1 MLMPALFEPLPREFV
16 SETAFYDYKTPA
28 TEVLPKIGKHGA
40 VVVLHKREYYGIVD
54 DRSLFRQR
62 GPGSIG
68 LSKGIEIGKFA
79 RKLPVLDSGTSIGR
93 LISCFHDF
101 SAKALPYQ
109 EGNRITGIVKREVAV
124 STILSLHMLSKA
136 RVADVMSSPVITIE
150 GGANVAQAISI
161 MEKNK
166 IARLA
171 VVDGNGRLLG
181 LLPQRDILEKFA
193 KPQERL
199 PEMKAQAFSPS
210 NVAVASI
217 MRTPAYTID
226 YSRQAEEAARQMLE
240 NKVSAMI
247 VMRDMK
253 PVGVV
258 SMRDIIESA
267 AATMAK
273 TQSRVIVSG
282 LDAYTR
288 DYEGD
293 IRDSA
298 NRLIAKI
305 DRFGKT
311 DVDYISINV
320 KRHRE
325 RNYEVQARLA
335 LRKRGVVFAR
345 AAGFSLDS
353 ALSGLLESIYRRVK
367 ERKESYLSRRRLAE
381 RRYEE

>member
-1 MLMPALFEPLPREFV
+1 
-16 SETAFYDYKTPA
+16 
-28 TEVLPKIGKHGA
+28 
-40 VVVLHKREYYGIVD
+40 
-54 DRSLFRQR
+54 
-62 GPGSIG
+62 
-68 LSKGIEIGKFA
+68 
-79 RKLPVLDSGTSIGR
+79 
-93 LISCFHDF
+93 
-101 SAKALPYQ
+101 
-109 EGNRITGIVKREVAV
+109 
-124 STILSLHMLSKA
+124 
-136 RVADVMSSPVITIE
+136 
-150 GGANVAQAISI
+150 
-161 MEKNK
+161 
-166 IARLA
+166 

-181 LLPQRDILEKFA
+181 LLPQRDILERFA

-210 NVAVASI
+210 NVAVASV

-353 ALSGLLESIYRRVK
+353 ALSDLLESIYKRVK